1 MNRMNIY
8 IYIYIYIHVF
18 DHRPCAARRRH
29 CFFFFKGRSAPVL
42 VVKTVI
48 FSSLCLFFDLVAIVR
63 LRLDVTLSNPIQ
75 PVLARKMKQAKSEVT
90 ISLLGTYT
98 PGTFFTSWHAKNPCF
113 LVSWIEVIKLTVGQ
127 PKPLLSSQ
135 TGLWE
140 SERFRNAELGIKQG
154 FVAVLQQVAWAHLFK
169 LRKGPSRP
177 LLQPRKPSIGKAHVS
192 SD

>member
-1 MNRMNIY
+1 MCIHIYAHSTYTRCMYVWFSCRRCLLIRDHNTTYNIY
-8 IYIYIYIHVF
+8 DMIHESHEYIHIYIYIHVF

-113 LVSWIEVIKLTVGQ
+113 LVS
-127 PKPLLSSQ
+127 
-135 TGLWE
+135 
-140 SERFRNAELGIKQG
+140 
-154 FVAVLQQVAWAHLFK
+154 
-169 LRKGPSRP
+169 
-177 LLQPRKPSIGKAHVS
+177 
-192 SD
+192 

>member
-1 MNRMNIY
+1 MNRMN

-48 FSSLCLFFDLVAIVR
+48 FSSVCLFFDLVAIVR

-98 PGTFFTSWHAKNPCF
+98 PETFFTSWHAKSMLPCE
-113 LVSWIEVIKLTVGQ
+113 LIRSDQAHSGAAQTLA
-127 PKPLLSSQ
+127 SQ

-140 SERFRNAELGIKQG
+140 SEHAG
-154 FVAVLQQVAWAHLFK
+154 W
-169 LRKGPSRP
+169 
-177 LLQPRKPSIGKAHVS
+177 
-192 SD
+192 